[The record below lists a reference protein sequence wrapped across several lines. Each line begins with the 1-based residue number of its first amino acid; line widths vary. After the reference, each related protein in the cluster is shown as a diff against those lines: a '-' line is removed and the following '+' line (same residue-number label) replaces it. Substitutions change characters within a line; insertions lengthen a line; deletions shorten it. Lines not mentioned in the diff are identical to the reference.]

1 MEHISLRDKVQDL
14 IARLTSLSKEH
25 VQITNISGADMFYT
39 DGNAG
44 LYEFKLTQGTNNVY
58 IAFHGLMF
66 RSEDPE
72 FRKILGIWHA
82 EATRKAVLT
91 YS

>member
-1 MEHISLRDKVQDL
+1 MEHISLRDKAQEL
-14 IARLTSLSKEH
+14 IARLILLSKDD
-25 VQITNISGADMFYT
+25 VQVTNISGADMLYT

-44 LYEFKLTQGTNNVY
+44 LYEFKVTQGINNVY
-58 IAFHGLMF
+58 IGFHGIMF

-72 FRKILGIWHA
+72 FRKTLQHWHA
-82 EATRKAVLT
+82 EATRNAVFK

>member
-1 MEHISLRDKVQDL
+1 MEHISLRDKIDSL
-14 IARLTSLSKEH
+14 IVRLTLLSKEQ
-25 VQITNISGADMFYT
+25 VNITNISGADLFYT

-44 LYEFKLTQGTNNVY
+44 LYEFKVTQGTNNVY
-58 IAFHGLMF
+58 IAFHGIMF

-72 FRKILGIWHA
+72 FRKTLGFWHA
-82 EATRKAVLT
+82 EATRSAVFK